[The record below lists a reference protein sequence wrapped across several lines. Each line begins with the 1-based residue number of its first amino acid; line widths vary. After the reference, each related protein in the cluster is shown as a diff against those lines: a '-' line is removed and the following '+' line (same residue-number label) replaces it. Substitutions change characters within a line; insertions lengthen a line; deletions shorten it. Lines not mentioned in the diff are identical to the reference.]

1 MASQP
6 RYRFW
11 ATCPASKAITLCA
24 ASPYRHSM
32 RYGIA
37 DQTNVLA
44 LNAAIQAS
52 MAGESGRGFAVVA
65 DEVQRLAE
73 RAGQTTKRIEQLVKT
88 VQADTVE
95 AIESMERSTTG
106 VVSGALLAQGAGTS
120 LGEIENVSQ
129 HLAQLIESIS
139 ATSSEQAERAA
150 AVAKTMSAIR
160 TIATQTRAGA
170 NTTAKSV
177 GNLADLAEALKTSVA
192 GFRLP
197 DSFDPNVVDLHPG
210 VAASREPREIEQE
223 DSEEPTSD
231 VRPFRPA
238 PR

>member
-1 MASQP
+1 
-6 RYRFW
+6 
-11 ATCPASKAITLCA
+11 
-24 ASPYRHSM
+24 
-32 RYGIA
+32 
-37 DQTNVLA
+37 
-44 LNAAIQAS
+44 
-52 MAGESGRGFAVVA
+52 
-65 DEVQRLAE
+65 LAE

-88 VQADTVE
+88 IQADTVE

-120 LGEIENVSQ
+120 LGEIEAVSR
-129 HLAQLIESIS
+129 HLAKLIESIS
-139 ATSSEQAERAA
+139 ATSREQSQRAS

-160 TIATQTRAGA
+160 TITTQTRAGA

-197 DSFDPNVVDLHPG
+197 DSFDPNVVDLHTS
-210 VAASREPREIEQE
+210 AATSVEPRVVKRENSE
-223 DSEEPTSD
+223 DEASD
-231 VRPFRPA
+231 IRTFRPA

>member
-1 MASQP
+1 MVGL
-6 RYRFW
+6 
-11 ATCPASKAITLCA
+11 IDD
-24 ASPYRHSM
+24 
-32 RYGIA
+32 IA

-52 MAGESGRGFAVVA
+52 MAGDAGRGFAVVA

-88 VQADTVE
+88 IQADTNE
-95 AIESMERSTTG
+95 AIESMEKSTTG
-106 VVSGALLAQGAGTS
+106 VISGALLAQGAGTS

-129 HLAQLIESIS
+129 HLATLIESIS
-139 ATSSEQAERAA
+139 ATSREQAERASV
-150 AVAKTMSAIR
+150 VAKTMSAIR
-160 TIATQTRAGA
+160 TITTQTRAGA
-170 NTTAKSV
+170 NTTAQSV

-197 DSFDPNVVDLHPG
+197 DSFDPNVIDLHMET
-210 VAASREPREIEQE
+210 AAREDARVVVGEK
-223 DSEEPTSD
+223 SEGPISGI
-231 VRPFRPA
+231 RHLRPA